1 MALKEKFYEEIYEEE
16 RNWTDLID
24 MNLLNVYYLVELR
37 KFYNDRQLRLS
48 YEYELTFNPIIKS
61 MLNLINNVISKINY
75 IINEDKMNNPINI
88 KELKNYFLINQLN
101 NKVSYDLYDDVQE
114 DKGIY
119 KLRQKS
125 INEDLDGYIDD
136 DFYYESQKVA

>member
-125 INEDLDGYIDD
+125 INEDLDDYIDD